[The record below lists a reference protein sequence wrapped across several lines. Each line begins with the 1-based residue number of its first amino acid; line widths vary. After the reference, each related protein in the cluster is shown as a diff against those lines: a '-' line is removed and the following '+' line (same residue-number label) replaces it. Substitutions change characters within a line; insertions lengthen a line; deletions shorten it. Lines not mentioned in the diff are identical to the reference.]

1 MPRFQTDRAMLAAP
15 LMFVLLWSS
24 SFVTAKIGLR
34 HLSPLLFVA
43 IRLTACAVVLTV
55 LMLALRRSWR
65 PLVGRKWLHCA
76 IAGILLNAIG
86 LMAPHVGLMTAPA
99 AQIALVQSL
108 TPLLT
113 AAFGVFVLREAL
125 HGGQWLGLALG
136 LLGVGLVVGE
146 AAFES
151 PVRFQ
156 GLVLAFVGVLGLVA
170 GTLYF
175 GRFCRGVPALPG
187 ATAQFLAA
195 AAVFA
200 LCMAAG
206 NPSRRLDRKHHRGCR
221 LEHCHGFAWGHGPLL
236 RHAGARH
243 RRARKCEFL
252 SRPRHRGVA
261 GVAVPR
267 RATEYARCSG
277 PNYGFGGMLARQQ
290 NLRQCCRMTSS
301 RVQTCGTVC
310 LDIVRRPEISEW
322 ALSRHGR
329 SAGCPL
335 CARSGQPHRSLF
347 ERASAKGFIETVRGV
362 AKYYWAAFAP
372 ALRLTV
378 RNVRA
383 SGTITT
389 AITPSATNTSI

>member
-195 AAVFA
+195 AAVSS
-200 LCMAAG
+200 LCAWLLETPHADWTASTIAAV
-206 NPSRRLDRKHHRGCR
+206 
-221 LEHCHGFAWGHGPLL
+221 AWNTVMVSL
-236 RHAGARH
+236 
-243 RRARKCEFL
+243 
-252 SRPRHRGVA
+252 
-261 GVAVPR
+261 
-267 RATEYARCSG
+267 
-277 PNYGFGGMLARQQ
+277 GGMGLYFAMLVRGTAARASANFYLVPGTAALLAW
-290 NLRQCCRMTSS
+290 LFL
-301 RVQTCGTVC
+301 GE
-310 LDIVRRPEISEW
+310 RPSMLAVVGLIT
-322 ALSRHGR
+322 A
-329 SAGCPL
+329 SAGCWL
-335 CARSGQPHRSLF
+335 VNKISD
-347 ERASAKGFIETVRGV
+347 SAAE
-362 AKYYWAAFAP
+362 
-372 ALRLTV
+372 
-378 RNVRA
+378 
-383 SGTITT
+383 
-389 AITPSATNTSI
+389 